1 MKAALASKVLLHMMR
16 SSGSR
21 TCMKSKLI
29 NISVGAVALM
39 LGIFAGRFQEDR
51 AWTSFLERYIYV
63 DGSNHSAY

>member
-1 MKAALASKVLLHMMR
+1 
-16 SSGSR
+16 
-21 TCMKSKLI
+21 MKSKLI

-51 AWTSFLERYIYV
+51 PWTSFLERYIYV

>member
-1 MKAALASKVLLHMMR
+1 
-16 SSGSR
+16 
-21 TCMKSKLI
+21 MKSKLI

-51 AWTSFLERYIYV
+51 AWTSFFERYIYV